1 MRIIRQLEFF
11 VLSPMKPNISLFERL
26 VRPALGIVVAV
37 VALSQPEI
45 GLMEFVAL
53 VASVFLILNGLLAR
67 CYLWQLLG
75 INTARND
82 IELCTRTIRNRD

>member
-1 MRIIRQLEFF
+1 
-11 VLSPMKPNISLFERL
+11 MKPNLSLFERI
-26 VRPALGIVVAV
+26 VRPALGCVVAL

-45 GLMEFVAL
+45 GLMEMVAL
-53 VASVFLILNGLLAR
+53 VAAVFLILNGLLAR

-82 IELCTRTIRNRD
+82 IKLCSRSIRQRD